1 MPFLGEL
8 EAVRVL
14 AKILT
19 SLLSLL
25 LLAISVAAGAMLI
38 NFAAKTVYLSP
49 QFQEA
54 HKNGIRVV
62 SYVLNERADI
72 YGDDSSIIPHPY
84 LLYVNRPNFKAKGF
98 TQTDDR
104 GYRIVPQ
111 PKRSA
116 QDHPKRILVLGGS
129 TTFSYPYVPNPGDAW
144 PAQLQKLLGPHFE
157 VINAGLSSATTAELL
172 ADYMFRHR
180 YLKPDVVIIHEGGN
194 DVVPMLFGNYDPEY
208 THLRSPGTRPVAG
221 PFDRAMLRWGGWP
234 ARMLYADNWNLLTTV
249 FSPQPSSLATIP
261 PEVALERAQH
271 APTTGFAR
279 NLDLLVRAVQA
290 DGATPVLFGFVEAK
304 EALLSRN
311 RPDIA
316 GLEHAWKTGLNRNL
330 EIMKEIARARKVA
343 YLDPEDFAADDDWF
357 LDNCHLN
364 EAGEAA
370 KAAFVAKS
378 ISSLLASTG
387 P

>member
-1 MPFLGEL
+1 
-8 EAVRVL
+8 
-14 AKILT
+14 
-19 SLLSLL
+19 
-25 LLAISVAAGAMLI
+25 
-38 NFAAKTVYLSP
+38 
-49 QFQEA
+49 
-54 HKNGIRVV
+54 
-62 SYVLNERADI
+62 
-72 YGDDSSIIPHPY
+72 
-84 LLYVNRPNFKAKGF
+84 
-98 TQTDDR
+98 
-104 GYRIVPQ
+104 
-111 PKRSA
+111 
-116 QDHPKRILVLGGS
+116 
-129 TTFSYPYVPNPGDAW
+129 
-144 PAQLQKLLGPHFE
+144 
-157 VINAGLSSATTAELL
+157 
-172 ADYMFRHR
+172 
-180 YLKPDVVIIHEGGN
+180 
-194 DVVPMLFGNYDPEY
+194 
-208 THLRSPGTRPVAG
+208 
-221 PFDRAMLRWGGWP
+221 
-234 ARMLYADNWNLLTTV
+234 MLYADNWNLLTTV

>member
-104 GYRIVPQ
+104 GYRNVPQ
-111 PKRSA
+111 PKRPA

-271 APTTGFAR
+271 APTTGFA
-279 NLDLLVRAVQA
+279 
-290 DGATPVLFGFVEAK
+290 
-304 EALLSRN
+304 
-311 RPDIA
+311 
-316 GLEHAWKTGLNRNL
+316 
-330 EIMKEIARARKVA
+330 
-343 YLDPEDFAADDDWF
+343 
-357 LDNCHLN
+357 
-364 EAGEAA
+364 
-370 KAAFVAKS
+370 
-378 ISSLLASTG
+378 
-387 P
+387 